1 MTLADRTKEKEIEEQ
16 FTRFEKEN
24 PQLVETIKLMGLTIE
39 EYNRILFN
47 ISAKDVITS
56 SSTEV

>member
-1 MTLADRTKEKEIEEQ
+1 MTLGDRTKEIEEQ
-16 FTRFEKEN
+16 LTRFEKEN
-24 PQLVETIKLMGLTIE
+24 TQLVETIKLMGLTIE
-39 EYNRILFN
+39 EYNRILLN

>member
-1 MTLADRTKEKEIEEQ
+1 MTLADRTKEIEEQ
-16 FTRFEKEN
+16 LTRFEKEN
-24 PQLVETIKLMGLTIE
+24 TQLVETIKLMGLTIE
-39 EYNRILFN
+39 EYNRILLN

>member
-1 MTLADRTKEKEIEEQ
+1 MMPVDRAREIEEQ
-16 FTRFEKEN
+16 LTRFEKEN
-24 PQLVETIKLMGLTIE
+24 PQLVETIKLMDLTIE

-47 ISAKDVITS
+47 ISTKDVITS

>member
-1 MTLADRTKEKEIEEQ
+1 MTLADRAREIEEQ
-16 FTRFEKEN
+16 LTRFEKEN

-39 EYNRILFN
+39 EYNRLLLN

>member
-1 MTLADRTKEKEIEEQ
+1 MTLVDRTREIEEQ
-16 FTRFEKEN
+16 LTHFEKEN
-24 PQLVETIKLMGLTIE
+24 TQLVETIKLMGLTIE
-39 EYNRILFN
+39 EYNRILLN

>member
-1 MTLADRTKEKEIEEQ
+1 MELADRTKEIEEYL
-16 FTRFEKEN
+16 TRFEKEN
-24 PQLVETIKLMGLTIE
+24 TQLVETIKIMGLTIE
-39 EYNRILFN
+39 EYNRILLN